1 MVNFAKSKSE
11 WAERGQK
18 MPLAIVKVGEKVR
31 VLRVTGTET
40 TKKHLGA
47 LGFVPGALVTVV
59 TSSHDNLI
67 VAIHDSRIAVN
78 DATAKNVEVSNV

>member
-1 MVNFAKSKSE
+1 
-11 WAERGQK
+11 

-31 VLRVTGTET
+31 VLRVTGSET

-47 LGFVPGALVTVV
+47 LGFVPGAMVSVV
-59 TSSHDNLI
+59 TSSNDNLI

-78 DATAKNVEVSNV
+78 GDVSRHVFIEPV